1 MISSLKIRVKFLRY
15 RNKTYINYKNK
26 MAMRHILDVKNL
38 LADLK
43 SKKFIKHHEKDLLKK
58 EEKKNL

>member
-1 MISSLKIRVKFLRY
+1 
-15 RNKTYINYKNK
+15 